1 MTLDEYQ
8 SAARRTAQYPDEVR
22 LLYPV
27 LKLTG
32 EAGEVSEKL
41 GKLMRDE
48 SWLPGQE
55 LTTAQREALAKELG
69 DVLWYIANVAADLG
83 LTLEEI
89 GAGNIAKLAD
99 RQARGKIQGSGDDR

>member
-8 SAARRTAQYPDEVR
+8 TAARRTAQYPDQVR

-27 LKLTG
+27 LKLAG

-48 SWLPGQE
+48 AWLPGRD
-55 LTTAQREALAKELG
+55 LTSAQRHALAKELG
-69 DVLWYIANVAADLG
+69 DVLWYIASVAADLD
-83 LTLEEI
+83 LTLDEI
-89 GAGNIAKLAD
+89 GAANIAKLAD